1 METRGSDLGVFG
13 SRARAGFFEL
23 AEQNTN
29 EPRLRVQGLEFRA
42 QGWGQSQ

>member
-1 METRGSDLGVFG
+1 METRGSDLGVLGVGRGLIFK
-13 SRARAGFFEL
+13 L